1 MYYLKGFPIGPCLM
15 SLLFR
20 GSSRDSDR
28 QHSALKHLKE
38 KISKYLQKV
47 VIFCVGHHA
56 ERDRKMH
63 LVVWQQYPAAWSK
76 SCSASKGE
84 CFWAILVLFF
94 SFSSFISLGSS
105 VFFSHSAAASPFLY
119 NFLTYPIFSASI
131 QLKLFS
137 SFPPGYLE
145 PDFTRE
151 ATETR
156 TPAMPKRHEQ
166 WWTQEYAPKQAATC
180 PYIQDRALTQE
191 ATRIRLNPE
200 HIQQTETVHSNNSC
214 TIKFIVFKN
223 LTACSNWK
231 KFL

>member
-1 MYYLKGFPIGPCLM
+1 MAAISSRVIKELLSLQRRVLLSYSRLVFQ
-15 SLLFR
+15 LLFI
-20 GSSRDSDR
+20 
-28 QHSALKHLKE
+28 HLPW
-38 KISKYLQKV
+38 L
-47 VIFCVGHHA
+47 FC
-56 ERDRKMH
+56 
-63 LVVWQQYPAAWSK
+63 
-76 SCSASKGE
+76 
-84 CFWAILVLFF
+84 F
-94 SFSSFISLGSS
+94 
-105 VFFSHSAAASPFLY
+105 FFSHSAAASPFLY

-145 PDFTRE
+145 PDFTCE
-151 ATETR
+151 VTETR

-200 HIQQTETVHSNNSC
+200 HIQRTETVHSNNSC